1 MEPFTFS
8 TCDGRSHK
16 KKIKNYAAKK
26 ASFETKLFS
35 NGQSIDFIFPE
46 SISDLL
52 AKPNSTQHHKHLS

>member
-35 NGQSIDFIFPE
+35 NGQSIDFIFRK

-52 AKPNSTQHHKHLS
+52 AKPN